1 MRFGRK
7 ETPIDQ
13 LRGVAV
19 TALVTALQEGGAL
32 DQLQQRTLDQLQ
44 NNKKS
49 SPKRGRT
56 PVKTLAAGAGLYT
69 AGRIAYQHRDELESL
84 IEGVIDVDD
93 VEEVDDPDEMVDE
106 VGDDTED
113 FDEPEAEEDEDFDEE
128 DEVEDEP
135 EAEED
140 EDFDEEDEPEAEEDE
155 DFDEE

>member
-13 LRGVAV
+13 LRGVAI

-32 DQLQQRTLDQLQ
+32 DQLQRSTLDQLQ

-49 SPKRGRT
+49 SPKRGRGGRRLT
-56 PVKTLAAGAGLYT
+56 PVKTLAAGACLYT
-69 AGRIAYQHRDELESL
+69 GGRIAYKTRDALENL

-93 VEEVDDPDEMVDE
+93 VEEVDDADE
-106 VGDDTED
+106 VVE
-113 FDEPEAEEDEDFDEE
+113 DEPEAEEDEGFDEE

-140 EDFDEEDEPEAEEDE
+140 EDFD
-155 DFDEE
+155 